1 MVINC
6 VLLCS
11 VGPCT
16 SRWSWGGVA
25 PIAAHTFLKWPAVP
39 AGTEFEC
46 QFARCPARK
55 DAQVWAIADRILDVV
70 FEKGFC

>member
-1 MVINC
+1 MVINVC
-6 VLLCS
+6 WFAAS
-11 VGPCT
+11 G
-16 SRWSWGGVA
+16 RAHRGGRGGGVA
-25 PIAAHTFLKWPAVP
+25 PIAAHAFLKWPAVP

-46 QFARCPARK
+46 QLARCPARK